1 MQTILLL
8 KSAFLCVFRFFGL
21 SSFDIVTTLIL
32 SRLASFLPFF
42 EVIPEILCNF
52 VSKLQLLNIMLLK
65 KLTLPELLSNSC
77 SKFKNNLSLNFVQ
90 SGKRTY
96 QDFYN
101 EVTSIANYLLSSGI
115 RKGDKIAIL
124 SANMPNWGITQFAIA
139 RIGAIAVPVLPGF
152 SSIEIQNILEH
163 SESKIIFVSKLLYK
177 LVADIKT
184 SYLEQKILM
193 NTFAR
198 IPEEYPVEAIDKLEN
213 NIGLNNLTPLP
224 AIQVEEEDTA
234 SIIYTSGT
242 TGFSK
247 GVELTHRNLVWDA
260 RQCATIQPVSTQD
273 RFLSILPLAH
283 TYENTLGLLLPIMF
297 GAQIYYLDRVPTP
310 KLLVPAM
317 QKIRPTVML
326 SVPLIIEKI
335 YKTQVLPKFTSSAL
349 MKTLYNFGPTR
360 KLFNRL
366 AGKKL
371 MQTFGGKIVFFG
383 IGGSK
388 IDPVVER
395 FLREAKFPY
404 AIGYG
409 LTETSPMSAGSAPRG
424 TFLQGVGPAMEGVQI
439 KINEPDKTGQGEI
452 WIKGPHVMKG
462 YYKKPELTQEVFSE
476 DGWFKTGDLGSFDRK
491 GRLSIRGRI
500 KTMIL
505 GSSGENIYPEEI
517 ESIINNFRFVNES
530 LVVESKGKLVA
541 MVHFNMEELEKQV
554 QKIKSQAGN
563 YKTAINDYIEEQ
575 KKELFEYVNSR
586 VNNFSKLQLVLVQH
600 EPFEKTPT
608 HKIKRFLYNNINIK

>member
-1 MQTILLL
+1 MLD
-8 KSAFLCVFRFFGL
+8 L
-21 SSFDIVTTLIL
+21 SMGEIGVIAAIALVVLGPDK
-32 SRLASFLPFF
+32 LPQ
-42 EVIPEILCNF
+42 VAKTAGSLMGKAQRF
-52 VSKLQLLNIMLLK
+52 VSQVKNDIDKEVELSELK
-65 KLTLPELLSNSC
+65 KIQEDAKKMASDLQSSLKNTTDSIEKQVSDVRDSVTSAGQEVKSTMDNASKELKDQWMESTAPKAELSMENIVDGTAKTETASASTGLGKDAAWENLDKSVDTSMLEKAFDWGASDIKPTLPQEL
-77 SKFKNNLSLNFVQ
+77 
-90 SGKRTY
+90 SG
-96 QDFYN
+96 
-101 EVTSIANYLLSSGI
+101 
-115 RKGDKIAIL
+115 
-124 SANMPNWGITQFAIA
+124 
-139 RIGAIAVPVLPGF
+139 
-152 SSIEIQNILEH
+152 
-163 SESKIIFVSKLLYK
+163 
-177 LVADIKT
+177 
-184 SYLEQKILM
+184 
-193 NTFAR
+193 
-198 IPEEYPVEAIDKLEN
+198 
-213 NIGLNNLTPLP
+213 P
-224 AIQVEEEDTA
+224 A
-234 SIIYTSGT
+234 
-242 TGFSK
+242 
-247 GVELTHRNLVWDA
+247 
-260 RQCATIQPVSTQD
+260 
-273 RFLSILPLAH
+273 
-283 TYENTLGLLLPIMF
+283 
-297 GAQIYYLDRVPTP
+297 
-310 KLLVPAM
+310 
-317 QKIRPTVML
+317 PTVE
-326 SVPLIIEKI
+326 S
-335 YKTQVLPKFTSSAL
+335 
-349 MKTLYNFGPTR
+349 YNFGPTR

-409 LTETSPMSAGSAPRG
+409 LTETSPMSAGSAPRE